1 MWTERVHSGKSLKGP
16 RDARSHRLC
25 PQQGDSDGTEQRPW
39 VERRGTARQAR
50 EAITCTLVCPSA
62 SHTEL
67 AEPHGVLG
75 FGTMT
80 GSVTDRPRPEQR
92 GRRLESL
99 PCSPLQ
105 ALRCSTCLSAPA
117 DAALAAGVP
126 GPVTP
131 PCSRPPLSQ
140 LPAVCSSAGGGSGP
154 ATQSALGSVPSPAYT
169 LTSAALALNRG
180 GHVLHRMGGHSATHR
195 NPNPSLTDC
204 LPSAQKTYMAAWRL
218 PPWAAQI

>member
-50 EAITCTLVCPSA
+50 EAITCMLVCPSA

-92 GRRLESL
+92 GRRLVTAVFPSASPPLLHL
-99 PCSPLQ
+99 PL
-105 ALRCSTCLSAPA
+105 STCRCRTCGRGPRSCHPSLLS
-117 DAALAAGVP
+117 
-126 GPVTP
+126 
-131 PCSRPPLSQ
+131 
-140 LPAVCSSAGGGSGP
+140 P
-154 ATQSALGSVPSPAYT
+154 ATQPAPRGLFQCRGWLWSCHAVSLGICPLPCLHPNLCCTSPKQ
-169 LTSAALALNRG
+169 RG
-180 GHVLHRMGGHSATHR
+180 ACPAWDGRPLSDT
-195 NPNPSLTDC
+195 
-204 LPSAQKTYMAAWRL
+204 QKS
-218 PPWAAQI
+218 QS